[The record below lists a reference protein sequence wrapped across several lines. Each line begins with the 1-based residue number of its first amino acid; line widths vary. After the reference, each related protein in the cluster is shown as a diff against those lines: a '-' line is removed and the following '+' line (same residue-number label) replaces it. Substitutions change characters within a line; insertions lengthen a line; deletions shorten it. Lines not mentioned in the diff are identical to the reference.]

1 MVIRYLIST
10 DGFFVPIPLGTTS
23 LGRGPLL
30 GIQDK
35 KLSRHQAK
43 ITLSDDGTLS
53 LVFTGLNPMHLTKH
67 GQDTKTLMQKGQGY
81 VVQHGDSFSLIPD
94 KYIFRISNDMEG
106 IAKHILNN
114 EGWTQSKPKNDT
126 LDDPIMSFACS
137 PTKSKQRPE
146 DLIESIES
154 FSESPPNIL
163 KNPKKRKSE
172 EALESQ
178 SPKKIP
184 KLDPEASVPQCDHG
198 LKCFV
203 KTVIKDSPTKGK
215 SYYGCPKN
223 GEERCPYF
231 QWLGA
236 PKCLHDQPCIR
247 RVVKKPGPNNG
258 RHFWTCGDPIQPCK
272 LFKWIRDE

>member
-43 ITLSDDGTLS
+43 ITLSDDGTLT

-163 KNPKKRKSE
+163 KNPKKERAKK
-172 EALESQ
+172 LLNLNL
-178 SPKKIP
+178 PKKFPNLIQ
-184 KLDPEASVPQCDHG
+184 KLLFRSVTMVLNASSRLLLKTVPQKANPITVA
-198 LKCFV
+198 LKMGRNVAHIF
-203 KTVIKDSPTKGK
+203 
-215 SYYGCPKN
+215 N
-223 GEERCPYF
+223 G
-231 QWLGA
+231 
-236 PKCLHDQPCIR
+236 
-247 RVVKKPGPNNG
+247 
-258 RHFWTCGDPIQPCK
+258 
-272 LFKWIRDE
+272 